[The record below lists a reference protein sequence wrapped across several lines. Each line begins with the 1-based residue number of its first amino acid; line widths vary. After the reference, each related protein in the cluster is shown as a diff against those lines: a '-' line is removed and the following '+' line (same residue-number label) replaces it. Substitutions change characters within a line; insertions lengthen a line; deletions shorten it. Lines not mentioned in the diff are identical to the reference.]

1 MLSLSLSLFYSFN
14 FLCWHDFF
22 VTVGDGV
29 GMVDSGQCILWPINN
44 HFKIKIKNIKK
55 LQSILLSIVQYI
67 KVEIAFTIFKKSNI
81 TEC

>member
-1 MLSLSLSLFYSFN
+1 MAVYDISITRSWTIKSRSVGAHIMLTFSSTML
-14 FLCWHDFF
+14 H
-22 VTVGDGV
+22 
-29 GMVDSGQCILWPINN
+29 GQCILWPINN

-81 TEC
+81 I